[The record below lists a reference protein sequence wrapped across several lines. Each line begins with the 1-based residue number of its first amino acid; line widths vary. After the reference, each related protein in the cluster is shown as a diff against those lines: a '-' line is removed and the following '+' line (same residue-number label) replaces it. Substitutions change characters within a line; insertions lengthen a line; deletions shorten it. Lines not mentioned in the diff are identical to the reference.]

1 MDPRDVNRINYNNY
15 YVGQNLDFLIRSKM
29 RSESLSTP
37 LTNTPVFYDDQVSS
51 KMALLGK
58 RGFYDPGYI
67 YGFNNNLNLNK
78 SNNINNQPENYA
90 NQRDQIIRKD
100 IDEREYNNL
109 NNKYNEDIVNKND
122 YMKNKGN
129 LNYNRNQNEEE
140 FQNEY
145 YNYMNKMKEMNE
157 QDYNINKNDNNIN
170 LPKTKEQIQ
179 HEIFLENYK
188 KQKLTQ
194 EMLREEEMKYKQN
207 LFK

>member
-188 KQKLTQ
+188 KQKLAQ

>member
-129 LNYNRNQNEEE
+129 LNYNKNQNEEE

-157 QDYNINKNDNNIN
+157 QDYNINKNDNNMN

-179 HEIFLENYK
+179 QEIFLENYK
-188 KQKLTQ
+188 KQKLAQ

>member
-129 LNYNRNQNEEE
+129 LNYNRNKNEEE

-157 QDYNINKNDNNIN
+157 QDYNINKNDNNMN

-179 HEIFLENYK
+179 QEIFLENYK
-188 KQKLTQ
+188 KQKLAQ

>member
-67 YGFNNNLNLNK
+67 YGFNNNPNLNK
-78 SNNINNQPENYA
+78 SSNINNQPENYA

-157 QDYNINKNDNNIN
+157 QDYNINKNDNNMN

-188 KQKLTQ
+188 KQKLAQ

>member
-67 YGFNNNLNLNK
+67 YGFNNNPNLNK

-109 NNKYNEDIVNKND
+109 NNKYNEDIMNKNG

-188 KQKLTQ
+188 KQKLAQ

>member
-179 HEIFLENYK
+179 QEIFLENYK
-188 KQKLTQ
+188 KQKLAQ

>member
-100 IDEREYNNL
+100 IGEREYNNL

-157 QDYNINKNDNNIN
+157 QDYNINKNDNNMN

-179 HEIFLENYK
+179 QEIFLENYK
-188 KQKLTQ
+188 KQKLAQ

>member
-109 NNKYNEDIVNKND
+109 NNKYNEDIMNKND

-129 LNYNRNQNEEE
+129 LNYNRNKNEEE

-188 KQKLTQ
+188 KQKLAQ

>member
-145 YNYMNKMKEMNE
+145 YNYMNKMKKMNE

-179 HEIFLENYK
+179 HEIFIENYK
-188 KQKLTQ
+188 KQKLAQ